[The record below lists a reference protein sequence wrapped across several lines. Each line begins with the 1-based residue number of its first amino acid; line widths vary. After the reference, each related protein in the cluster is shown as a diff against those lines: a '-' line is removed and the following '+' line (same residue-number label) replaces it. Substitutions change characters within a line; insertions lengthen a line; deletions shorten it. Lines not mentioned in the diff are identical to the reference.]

1 MILLT
6 NLIFI
11 KYVKYVK
18 YVKINK
24 ILISNFNFFKIL
36 IETNKN
42 FVKNFFSIDEK
53 KIVEFIY

>member
-11 KYVKYVK
+11 VK

>member
-11 KYVKYVK
+11 VK

-36 IETNKN
+36 IEINKN